1 MTVEHLAGADGG
13 LHPVQQAMVDCHG
26 SQCGFCTPGIV
37 MVLYA
42 LWLERPRPSEA
53 EVRRALQGN
62 LCRCTGYAPI
72 LRAGAVAADY
82 GLPEDDGLV
91 RNREAVAARL
101 TAMADGKRVELAGGS
116 VVVPADEDDLADA
129 LESEPAATMVAGAT
143 DVGVWIN
150 KDLRDIAPAVFIGH
164 LDGLGRIA
172 AKGGTIGIGA
182 TASYSDAEAALTEA
196 VPGLADYWSRI
207 GGWQIRNMGT
217 VGGNIANGSPIAD
230 LPPVLIALGAELV
243 LRKGRER
250 RAMPLEA
257 YFLDYG
263 RQDLAPG
270 EFVEGVRVPVPA
282 EDARLGFYK
291 VSKRRDEDISSVCA
305 GLMVRVRDG
314 CIEEA
319 RLAFGGMAATPK
331 RAEAAEAALRGRAWG
346 EPAFEAAEQAL
357 EQDFHADFRL
367 ARLSGVPGARRPEPA
382 EALLSGPVGDG
393 FAMTGPA
400 SREFMHRAHRH
411 DSAARHVTGLAA
423 YADDMV
429 EPTGML
435 HACLGLSTAAH
446 AGISELDLA
455 EVLSAPGVVGVLTA
469 ADIPGENDISPVG
482 AGDDPVFAD
491 GVVSFY
497 GQPMFAVV
505 ATTRAEARRAARR
518 ARVVYEPRPAVIEA
532 DDALETVSEPLTLAR
547 GDVEAALEAAP
558 RRLQG
563 TLRVGGQ
570 DHFYLESHIAFALP
584 GEDDEV
590 RVVSSTQHPSEVQ
603 HVVAHVLRVPS
614 SAVTVNVRR
623 MGGAFG
629 GKESQSNLFAAVAA
643 LAARKFGR
651 AVKLRPGPGRR
662 YDRDRQ
668 APRLPRRLRCR
679 VRR

>member
-1 MTVEHLAGADGG
+1 
-13 LHPVQQAMVDCHG
+13 
-26 SQCGFCTPGIV
+26 

-91 RNREAVAARL
+91 RSREAVATRL
-101 TAMADGKRVELAGGS
+101 TAMVDGKRVELAGGS
-116 VVVPADEDDLADA
+116 VVVPVDEDDLADA

-143 DVGVWIN
+143 DVGVWVN

-164 LDGLGRIA
+164 MDGLGRIA
-172 AKGGTIGIGA
+172 AEGGTIGIGA

-196 VPGLADYWSRI
+196 VPGLAGYWSRI

-263 RQDLAPG
+263 RQDRAPG

-357 EQDFHADFRL
+357 ERDFTPIFRL
-367 ARLSGVPGARRPEPA
+367 ARLGGVPGARRPEPA
-382 EALLSGPVGDG
+382 EALPIW
-393 FAMTGPA
+393 TG
-400 SREFMHRAHRH
+400 RGRFRH
-411 DSAARHVTGLAA
+411 DRPCKPRVHAPRAPARFRRQACDGPRRLCRRHGGTDRHA
-423 YADDMV
+423 
-429 EPTGML
+429 
-435 HACLGLSTAAH
+435 ACLPRALDGRSCRRIGTRPRGSSER
-446 AGISELDLA
+446 AGR
-455 EVLSAPGVVGVLTA
+455 GRR
-469 ADIPGENDISPVG
+469 
-482 AGDDPVFAD
+482 AD
-491 GVVSFY
+491 GGRHSGRERHQPRRSGRRPGFRGRRRFLLRPAHVCGRRGDAGR
-497 GQPMFAVV
+497 GQ
-505 ATTRAEARRAARR
+505 ARRASR
-518 ARVVYEPRPAVIEA
+518 
-532 DDALETVSEPLTLAR
+532 T
-547 GDVEAALEAAP
+547 G
-558 RRLQG
+558 RL
-563 TLRVGGQ
+563 
-570 DHFYLESHIAFALP
+570 
-584 GEDDEV
+584 
-590 RVVSSTQHPSEVQ
+590 
-603 HVVAHVLRVPS
+603 
-614 SAVTVNVRR
+614 
-623 MGGAFG
+623 
-629 GKESQSNLFAAVAA
+629 
-643 LAARKFGR
+643 
-651 AVKLRPGPGRR
+651 
-662 YDRDRQ
+662 
-668 APRLPRRLRCR
+668 
-679 VRR
+679 